1 MRKRDDTICSNCLRG
16 ALYMFT
22 IDFDPV
28 PIRPQLVATLVP
40 RLGLWNSAFK
50 TIRVLKIAIS
60 TS

>member
-1 MRKRDDTICSNCLRG
+1 
-16 ALYMFT
+16 MFT

-50 TIRVLKIAIS
+50 TIRVLEVAIS